1 MPLISALTRDMATAL
16 QRLRQGQCRAVN
28 IFFPFKGG
36 LVDRS
41 FVVGGGGGGG
51 RVPCIL
57 VYL

>member
-41 FVVGGGGGGG
+41 FVVGGGGG
-51 RVPCIL
+51 VPCIL